1 MHRDARRRQ
10 CVGHVSYVLTSAGIR
25 DLWEVAKRPQLTTRE
40 RDSLRLVLAEI
51 ESSHAEEGP
60 WTTRPLRQLT
70 QDETRLSPG
79 ERAML
84 ALAVAEL
91 EQIRRPAKPP
101 RRRIR

>member
-1 MHRDARRRQ
+1 M
-10 CVGHVSYVLTSAGIR
+10 
-25 DLWEVAKRPQLTTRE
+25 AKRPQLTTGE

-60 WTTRPLRQLT
+60 WTTRPLRHLT

-91 EQIRRPAKPP
+91 KFGGLPTPAP
-101 RRRIR
+101 RVR